1 MDVDAV
7 FQQPGDAHDKTCSV
21 LEHDVAAMRARDPA
35 ADSEAE
41 TASAAVARVHQ
52 SLEDTIAELFRNA
65 RSVII
70 DDDRCVPAFGTE

>member
-1 MDVDAV
+1 MAGG
-7 FQQPGDAHDKTCSV
+7 FMLQQPGNAHDESRAF